1 MNNWIKLEQPTVTE
15 VNSLQADLKIPHFIC
30 SLLLQRGINSLDKAK
45 FFFRPELDSLH
56 DPYIMKDMEKAI
68 VRINNASSEKI
79 MILGD
84 YDVDGTTSTSM
95 LYTYFSYR
103 NYDLLYYIPDRYK
116 EGYGVSTES
125 IDYAKDNNI
134 KLIITVDCGIKAVN
148 QVEYANSKGIDIIIC
163 DHHLPDTKVPNAYAI
178 LNPKQLDCSYPFK
191 DLCGCGIAYKLITAH
206 NLKSEN
212 KLNIRSLLDFVALAT
227 VSDMM
232 PLIDENR
239 VMVFHGLKEINN
251 NPRLG
256 LRNFL
261 KSNNNQVDESNIS
274 FNIGPRINAAGRMKN
289 GKIIVDLLVEEDANK
304 VMSLSN
310 EVEFLNSKRRTIEK
324 DVFEN
329 VAEKIDHNKYSN
341 IIYGQNWSTG
351 VLGIVASRVIE
362 KSYKPTIIL
371 TDFNENLLTG
381 SVRSVSGF
389 NVYDALVKCEKYL
402 HQFGGHKFAAGLKI
416 EKSKLDLFSQNFEK
430 VVKESV
436 GGIMFERKH
445 KYDLE
450 VSFSDLT
457 IENVKIISRMSPFGL
472 ENRRP
477 VFRTNNCT
485 ITEDLKFIGKELQIV
500 KSKIQ
505 DSLLNKLPFIC
516 FDKKDELVNLKSKFD
531 ILYTLGINKYSGK
544 EEIEI
549 ILKQICVK

>member
-1 MNNWIKLEQPTVTE
+1 MKNWIKIDQPNIDE
-15 VNSLQADLKIPHFIC
+15 VNFLQMDLKIPHFIC
-30 SLLLQRGINSLDKAK
+30 SLLLQRGVNSLDKAK
-45 FFFRPELDSLH
+45 FFFRPELDSLY
-56 DPYIMKDMEKAI
+56 DPYLMKDMEKAV

-95 LYTYFSYR
+95 LYTYFSHR
-103 NYDLLYYIPDRYK
+103 NYDLIYYIPDRYK
-116 EGYGVSTES
+116 EGYGVSLES
-125 IDYAKDNNI
+125 IDYAKDNKI
-134 KLIITVDCGIKAVN
+134 SLIITVDCGIKAVN
-148 QVEYANSKGIDIIIC
+148 QVEYANSNGIDVIIC
-163 DHHLPDTKVPNAYAI
+163 DHHLPDTKVPKAYAV
-178 LNPKQLDCSYPFK
+178 LNPKQSDCTYPFK

-261 KSNNNQVDESNIS
+261 KSNNNKVDESKIS

-289 GKIIVDLLVEEDANK
+289 GKIIVDLLVEEDPNK
-304 VMSLSN
+304 AMSLSN
-310 EVEFLNSKRRTIEK
+310 EVEFLNSKRRVTEK

-329 VAEKIDHNKYSN
+329 VVEKIDHSKYSN
-341 IIYGQNWSTG
+341 IIYGKNWSTG
-351 VLGIVASRVIE
+351 VLGIVASRIIE
-362 KSYKPTIIL
+362 KSYKPTIII
-371 TDFNENLLTG
+371 TDFDQELLTG

-389 NVYDALVKCEKYL
+389 DVYDALVKCEKYL
-402 HQFGGHKFAAGLKI
+402 YQFGGHKFAAGVKI
-416 EKSKLDLFSQNFEK
+416 EKSKLNLFSEHFEK
-430 VVKESV
+430 TVKETV
-436 GGIMFERKH
+436 DGNMFQRKH

-450 VSFSDLT
+450 VSFSDLS

-477 VFRTNNCT
+477 VFRTNNCHFSN
-485 ITEDLKFIGKELQIV
+485 DLKFIGKESQIV
-500 KSKIQ
+500 KSIIC
-505 DSLLNKLPFIC
+505 DSSGSCIPFIS
-516 FDKKDELVNLKSKFD
+516 FNHKDKIKSLNSGFD
-531 ILYTLGINKYSGK
+531 ILYTADINRYSGR

-549 ILKQICVK
+549 TLKEIGAK